1 MSSRN
6 NSTLKTRDSTNI
18 TTFSDDSGNIRP
30 VTSTTNTTV
39 KVNKPFNENFLIFFV
54 LSYVFKSLIC

>member
-39 KVNKPFNENFLIFFV
+39 KVNKPFNKNVLIFFC
-54 LSYVFKSLIC
+54 S